1 MLMRVWAVGAPPIP
15 PVSEVPA
22 VAAVDS
28 PATTPR
34 PATAGS
40 EFGAEEEWQ
49 GVAGQPPPFGA
60 AGQDPAAV
68 APPPATA
75 PAPAVAE
82 GGAATEERLQA
93 VCAMGFERAAA
104 ESALV
109 AANGDVEG
117 AIDLLL
123 NAA

>member
-1 MLMRVWAVGAPPIP
+1 MFVRLGELKGRAINI
-15 PVSEVPA
+15 
-22 VAAVDS
+22 
-28 PATTPR
+28 
-34 PATAGS
+34 
-40 EFGAEEEWQ
+40 
-49 GVAGQPPPFGA
+49 
-60 AGQDPAAV
+60 
-68 APPPATA
+68 